1 MMDYTVNDRI
11 SQKEMLKVIGV
22 DSIDQLYK
30 DIPKDLRIDHLL
42 LPEGLSEPEL
52 LQKLTDLSQK
62 NKQYRTSFMGAGSY
76 YHYLPSLVDFV
87 ISRSQFYSSYTPY
100 QAEASQGM
108 LQAIYEYQS
117 VISRL
122 TEMDVTNASMYDGAT
137 ACAEACTMAHFYTRK
152 SKLLLI
158 EGLHPEYIDTI
169 KTYLWGRN
177 LTWEIIPIDQL
188 EEKLDDEIAGVIF
201 QSPNFFGD
209 IEDVPSL
216 VNVIRAKYTQKKCVI
231 IQAMADPTV
240 LGKLSPP
247 GKNGIDIFVS
257 EGMGLPPSFGG
268 PNLGIFS
275 VTDKLMRKMPGR
287 IIGMTKEI
295 DGDKKGFV
303 LTLQAREQHIRRE
316 KALSNIC
323 SNQSLC
329 MLACLVYLVSL
340 GKTGLEQVA
349 TQNFQKAHFLNEAI
363 RQIPGYKILNSK
375 PTYNEFTIECP
386 NVELLSQ
393 KCKEANILPP
403 LRLSRYYPERTNQM
417 LVCVTENNSKGD
429 LTQFIQIA
437 KEAGI

>member
-1 MMDYTVNDRI
+1 MDYVVNDKKT
-11 SQKEMLKVIGV
+11 QKEMLKVIGV
-22 DSIDQLYK
+22 DSLNQLYK
-30 DIPKDLRIDHLL
+30 DIPQDLCIDHLD

-87 ISRSQFYSSYTPY
+87 ISRSQFFSSYTPY

-137 ACAEACTMAHFYTRK
+137 ACAEACIMAHFHTRK

-158 EGLHPEYIDTI
+158 EGLHPEYIETI

-177 LTWEIIPIDQL
+177 LHWEIIPIDRL
-188 EEKLDDEIAGVIF
+188 EEKLGDEIAGVIF

-209 IEDVPSL
+209 IEDVPTL
-216 VNVIRAKYTQKKCVI
+216 VNVIRAEYTQKKCVI

-275 VTDKLMRKMPGR
+275 ANDKLLRKMPGR
-287 IIGMTKEI
+287 IIGLTKEK
-295 DGDKKGFV
+295 DGDKHGFV

-329 MLACLVYLVSL
+329 MLACLVYLVSM

-349 TQNFQKAHFLNEAI
+349 TQNFQKAHYLKEAL
-363 RQIPGYKILNSK
+363 RQIPGYKILNTK

-386 NVELLSQ
+386 NVDILTQ
-393 KCKEANILPP
+393 KCKEANMLPP
-403 LRLSRYYPERTNQM
+403 LRLSRYYPERTNQL
-417 LVCVTENNSKGD
+417 LVCVTETNSKDD
-429 LTQFIQIA
+429 LTQFIRIA